1 MADNKTVAN
10 QASVDEFIASVDNAT
25 RRADAQKL
33 LKIYQDITEHP
44 PVMWGPSIIGFGSY
58 HYVYDSGREG
68 DMPLAAFSPRK
79 SNLTIY
85 VGNDFKNAESLFKA
99 LGKHKKSKA
108 CLYINKL
115 DDIDLSV
122 LKEIIANDF
131 ASPNKHC

>member
-1 MADNKTVAN
+1 MADNKTIAT
-10 QASVDEFIASVDNAT
+10 QASVDEFIASVENAT

-33 LKIYQDITEHP
+33 LKIYQKITEHP

-79 SNLTIY
+79 SNLTVY
-85 VGNDFKNAESLFKA
+85 VGNNFKDAESLFSI

-115 DDIDLSV
+115 ADVDLTV
-122 LKEIIANDF
+122 LEKIIANDF
-131 ASPNKHC
+131 ASTDKHC